1 MLLLLFQVQAQL
13 IFYILDRLVKFN
25 IDLGIYEKN
34 SLDLVLH
41 TASRSLHMLKKSNTQ
56 LAELCRKLTLPDGV
70 TESALRIFLLGNM
83 SLVQY
88 SQRYSNDTTD
98 LSIMF

>member
-1 MLLLLFQVQAQL
+1 
-13 IFYILDRLVKFN
+13 VKSN
-25 IDLGIYEKN
+25 IDLGLDEQI
-34 SLDLVLH
+34 SLDLVLQ
-41 TASRSLHMLKKSNTQ
+41 TASRSLHMLKKSNMQ
-56 LAELCRKLTLPDGV
+56 LAKLCRKLALPDGV
-70 TESALRIFLLGNM
+70 TESALRIFVLGNA